1 MGGARKREKML
12 YGRRLVLDRREGA
25 EAHFLCPSGGGPSL
39 FRSSGSGGF
48 VLARSGAGLG
58 LARVLG
64 LGLRFLARALGLG
77 PPAHALGLGLEPS
90 ARALGLGLGS
100 WSLLPAWAW
109 EPLLVGPT
117 PHSCSTSPRRTG
129 SFRATVF
136 CRTLNKVELVMEP
149 WTEDLK
155 LSVAR
160 TSACSLK

>member
-1 MGGARKREKML
+1 MPVW
-12 YGRRLVLDRREGA
+12 RRPFPTSELRLRQLRPG
-25 EAHFLCPSGGGPSL
+25 SL
-39 FRSSGSGGF
+39 WPLS
-48 VLARSGAGLG
+48 
-58 LARVLG
+58 
-64 LGLRFLARALGLG
+64 GLG
-77 PPAHALGLGLEPS
+77 PCSRAGPEASGPCSAPGASGLDLGLEPS